1 MSNCQYTL
9 RYVPQRRRKFRK
21 IIKKYLVMHAR
32 KKRSKGKTK
41 TWTNAGTGEVLGFQS
56 TTLVILVLTL
66 PPPQISQSFVFIFL
80 FCVTSWHFMI
90 YFITTLFVETYM
102 FKQSPIKFLQEFVKV
117 HQFMHWFIL
126 KLPENCIKHVNFVF
140 ILKFSHSMNK

>member
-66 PPPQISQSFVFIFL
+66 PPPQISQSFV
-80 FCVTSWHFMI
+80 
-90 YFITTLFVETYM
+90 
-102 FKQSPIKFLQEFVKV
+102 
-117 HQFMHWFIL
+117 
-126 KLPENCIKHVNFVF
+126 VF
-140 ILKFSHSMNK
+140 ILCYIQTFHDLFSNNFVCGNICLNSQLLNFCRNL